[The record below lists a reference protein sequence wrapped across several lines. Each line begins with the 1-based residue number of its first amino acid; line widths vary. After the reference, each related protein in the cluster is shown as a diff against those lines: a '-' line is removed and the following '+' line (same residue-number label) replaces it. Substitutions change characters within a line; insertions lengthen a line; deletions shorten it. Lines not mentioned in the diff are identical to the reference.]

1 MKNWLLYNSKRLNDV
16 LTVVLL
22 LIIIAVG
29 VYVYVDRRSNVN
41 NSPTTTTV
49 APTTT
54 TVTPMSK
61 ENVAYLTVIELIPA
75 FVRADAT
82 ESQIWEMLGTI
93 CTGFEGGLSYIDIGT
108 ILVESAD
115 TAGIYPF
122 GYSEAGVLVGTA
134 TNLRCPQYD
143 GWQNS

>member
-1 MKNWLLYNSKRLNDV
+1 MAAIGAILPKSDDSGSSDV
-16 LTVVLL
+16 AVVT
-22 LIIIAVG
+22 
-29 VYVYVDRRSNVN
+29 
-41 NSPTTTTV
+41 TTTTV

-54 TVTPMSK
+54 TVPPTTTTVAPMSK
-61 ENVAYLTVIELIPA
+61 ERVAYLTVIELVPA

-82 ESQIWEMLGTI
+82 EAQVWEMLGTI
-93 CTGFEGGLSYIDIGT
+93 CTGFEGGLSYLEIGT

-115 TAGIYPF
+115 TANIYPF